1 MFNFLSKALNFGTK
15 IDLSLQIIGSL
26 QLKEIG
32 AQIIEL
38 SPECKLQIQQ
48 DNQNEFSLLL
58 TNTENVDNWEN
69 LSFQIS
75 FDRHFKKYVSGI
87 NTCLLWEK
95 NQTFYIFEILV
106 DVENK
111 NNTEPFFDNLSQ
123 ILEMLEGGQKR
134 KYYIDNYD
142 EIEDIDAFLEQNYQH
157 YRINETSKAVDD
169 LSSGI
174 GNIKVS
180 YPPIPQRI
188 KEAKLIFR
196 APGEFYDYNQ
206 GDDEIKLL
214 AEKCFFCI
222 YLMNITEYEFGLS
235 VEKDDTLI
243 SYDVFTP
250 STSYQVTKDCFLW
263 LSHSDNF
270 NTKAVSFIFEDKLL
284 LEKLKTLMIKIHF
297 ETANKME
304 YDNIPSEDR
313 EWLERENTKDE
324 SYTES
329 EDTNVEMTFD
339 DDYQEK
345 QSQIENK
352 FVNQAFVHDRTF
364 CIKNNNTISVYKT
377 NEDTNSLDLLMN
389 LPPVQQYNGK
399 EINLKKGQ
407 MFRGDTNILFLDKNN
422 PNLVY
427 QYDIP
432 KSEIVSEWSIDTG
445 TSSNEILSI
454 APEKKMDQMT
464 DAQIIYGMNNN
475 SIFAL
480 DGRLNKQNKLVDL
493 KSYKTNPLMSC
504 IASSGIG
511 GFATGSLDGQI
522 RLYDEIGKNAKN
534 VFRGYGD
541 PIKGIDITEN
551 GKYVLATCDWYL
563 LLFCTV
569 PKNSN
574 TNGFITRLTKNKP
587 SLKTLKI
594 HVHDIE
600 KYKIDKDKFTPAKF
614 NISKDGETNIITSLG
629 EYVVIWN
636 FTKIKKGILDDYKIQ
651 KVNQFVIDNQ
661 FKYNKNQVVIT
672 MPNLLRVQNQKQI

>member
-284 LEKLKTLMIKIHF
+284 LISDIALFILSDG
-297 ETANKME
+297 
-304 YDNIPSEDR
+304 DNISFSYSTTGFAVSTF
-313 EWLERENTKDE
+313 LNSLNE
-324 SYTES
+324 SYCNKKLLS
-329 EDTNVEMTFD
+329 ICSGFISNTFLP
-339 DDYQEK
+339 
-345 QSQIENK
+345 
-352 FVNQAFVHDRTF
+352 
-364 CIKNNNTISVYKT
+364 
-377 NEDTNSLDLLMN
+377 SL
-389 LPPVQQYNGK
+389 
-399 EINLKKGQ
+399 
-407 MFRGDTNILFLDKNN
+407 
-422 PNLVY
+422 
-427 QYDIP
+427 
-432 KSEIVSEWSIDTG
+432 EIVYCPLLT
-445 TSSNEILSI
+445 LS
-454 APEKKMDQMT
+454 KRV
-464 DAQIIYGMNNN
+464 
-475 SIFAL
+475 AL
-480 DGRLNKQNKLVDL
+480 
-493 KSYKTNPLMSC
+493 YK
-504 IASSGIG
+504 
-511 GFATGSLDGQI
+511 
-522 RLYDEIGKNAKN
+522 
-534 VFRGYGD
+534 
-541 PIKGIDITEN
+541 
-551 GKYVLATCDWYL
+551 
-563 LLFCTV
+563 
-569 PKNSN
+569 
-574 TNGFITRLTKNKP
+574 
-587 SLKTLKI
+587 
-594 HVHDIE
+594 
-600 KYKIDKDKFTPAKF
+600 
-614 NISKDGETNIITSLG
+614 
-629 EYVVIWN
+629 
-636 FTKIKKGILDDYKIQ
+636 
-651 KVNQFVIDNQ
+651 
-661 FKYNKNQVVIT
+661 
-672 MPNLLRVQNQKQI
+672 